1 MTVVRVMVT
10 LTVFTPC
17 QSVLQQN
24 MEHPHGIQNTAHQL
38 LLLPLAV
45 ETMKCEKL
53 YVLGIFVACNIAIR
67 VSLELFFKD
76 FFSGCYLIMHK
87 IFKTSKHA

>member
-1 MTVVRVMVT
+1 MEEEAVTVVHVMVT

-24 MEHPHGIQNTAHQL
+24 MEHLHGIQNTAHQL

-45 ETMKCEKL
+45 ETTK
-53 YVLGIFVACNIAIR
+53 
-67 VSLELFFKD
+67 
-76 FFSGCYLIMHK
+76 
-87 IFKTSKHA
+87 